1 MSAPH
6 ELAPNLCWLL
16 GHVKT
21 PAHGLGGEDWR
32 DRSLKRPRP
41 PYRLDC
47 RHCADC
53 GKDSGKEEVAHCKRE
68 TTAKSSESSKREQL
82 LQSRVHFGKFISPTR

>member
-1 MSAPH
+1 MVVGIAQSSPV
-6 ELAPNLCWLL
+6 PSS
-16 GHVKT
+16 V
-21 PAHGLGGEDWR
+21 GLGPG

-47 RHCADC
+47 RDC

-68 TTAKSSESSKREQL
+68 TTAKSSESRKREQL
-82 LQSRVHFGKFISPTR
+82 LQSWVHFGSFISPTPVWWRVRLPILIA